1 MKLFHKDISNRS
13 EAQAKKEIELQ
24 NRASKLGLCP
34 KIINTDYKT
43 FIDMED
49 IDEMCIAYMYGED
62 FKDMPKPILDQIYDI
77 LVRLYLECDIEYID
91 ITPYNFIEKDDKV
104 WIIDFGDAQ
113 EAPKKDWFLNEVFK
127 NRTLTEW
134 NPDFR

>member
-1 MKLFHKDISNRS
+1 
-13 EAQAKKEIELQ
+13 
-24 NRASKLGLCP
+24 
-34 KIINTDYKT
+34 
-43 FIDMED
+43 
-49 IDEMCIAYMYGED
+49 MYGED

-134 NPDFR
+134 NIDFR